1 MHAGA
6 LETESAMAFLTL
18 TSELAQVYVILRMTG
33 DAFPIE
39 LDLRCGLLV
48 ASRAAQFCVR
58 TGEREARLFA
68 VVELP
73 HAPAIRGVA
82 VLALISEAAF
92 VNIRFLV
99 ATQASR
105 GLDPEGSARM
115 ALFARNRDVQAE
127 KRKFRQVVIE
137 VDHRLP
143 ALGQM
148 TIVAGGAQPG
158 SVNVTCPV
166 TAHAVCR

>member
-1 MHAGA
+1 
-6 LETESAMAFLTL
+6 
-18 TSELAQVYVILRMTG
+18 MTG
-33 DAFPIE
+33 GTFPIE

-58 TGEREARLFA
+58 TGERETGLLA
-68 VVELP
+68 VIELP
-73 HAPAIRGVA
+73 HAPAIGGVA
-82 VLALISEAAF
+82 LLAFLSEASP
-92 VNIRFLV
+92 VNIRLLV

-127 KRKFRQVVIE
+127 KRKFLQVVIE

-148 TIVAGGAQPG
+148 AIVA
-158 SVNVTCPV
+158 
-166 TAHAVCR
+166 R